1 MKQQSLASTMFPE
14 PQRFIFIPTM
24 SQERDILSSS
34 SSVIELSV
42 LNTPM
47 RLPSC
52 RNLRVIARVSTSS
65 VALQSITKV
74 KAKSYKRIY
83 QSNTCRVYA
92 FVYIT
97 HKFPWYSFLIS
108 NHLKFLHI
116 SSLRYYIDL
125 LQGQRKSKHSKI

>member
-1 MKQQSLASTMFPE
+1 MKQRSHASTSKIFLE
-14 PQRFIFIPTM
+14 SQRFIFLPTM

-65 VALQSITKV
+65 VASQSITKV
-74 KAKSYKRIY
+74 KAKNLSYKGIY
-83 QSNTCRVYA
+83 RSNTCRVYT
-92 FVYIT
+92 FV
-97 HKFPWYSFLIS
+97 
-108 NHLKFLHI
+108 
-116 SSLRYYIDL
+116 
-125 LQGQRKSKHSKI
+125 